1 MFKRSLTVAAVAAIC
16 LLPSTARAD
25 ILLTPFAGLTFGG
38 VTDTTRG
45 MFGVAASFTA
55 GGIAGL
61 DLDFGYSPS
70 FFGDDDDADPF
81 DPDTNMITLMANL
94 RLAAPLGGTEGPGVR
109 PYVSG
114 GVGLLR
120 TQVDATDLFEG
131 ITSNSWGVNVGAG
144 VNGFFNDN
152 VGMQGEIRYF
162 RSFDDFLEDFEVD
175 LGSFDFWRGS
185 VGVTF
190 RF

>member
-70 FFGDDDDADPF
+70 FFGDDDADPF

>member
-70 FFGDDDDADPF
+70 FFGDDDDADLF

>member
-1 MFKRSLTVAAVAAIC
+1 MIKRSLTAAAVAVVC
-16 LLPSTARAD
+16 LLPSSARAD

-38 VTDTTRG
+38 VTETTRG

-55 GGIAGL
+55 GGIAGF

-70 FFGDDDDADPF
+70 FFGDDDDTDLF
-81 DPDTNMITLMANL
+81 DPDTNLITLMANL
-94 RLAAPLGGTEGPGVR
+94 RLAAPIGGTEGPGVR

-120 TQVDATDLFEG
+120 TQVDASDLFEG
-131 ITSNSWGVNVGAG
+131 ITSNSWGLNVGAG